1 MPSDASSRALG
12 PTPSRYPRREFL
24 AAGAVAGGALL
35 GSPAAL
41 GALSRTAPARPV
53 TDSGSPPNILV
64 IIVDQLRY
72 PRWFAPPGSSQGW
85 APNIARI
92 RNGGVSFGRHYTASN
107 DCSPAR
113 SALVSGLYT
122 HQTGCMITGKSTLA
136 PAFGTW
142 GTYLSD
148 LGYNTTWYGKWHLT
162 RDDRTWNDVDGPPA
176 LEQYGFAG
184 GTYPSPDGRPFQ
196 GLDRDPT
203 IAAQFVDWFSA
214 SGGDGPWC
222 TAVSF
227 VNPHDITWWYRRTD
241 ARPAEASAPR
251 VVQRLPPN
259 FETPAQLASK
269 PPLQRALLFG
279 SEDSFGRVPYGGP
292 RLLPAWLPFLDL
304 YMKLQLAVDEQIG
317 VVLDALE
324 SRPEI
329 AANTVVVFTADHG
342 EYGASHG
349 LRGKGAG
356 LYEEAL
362 RVPLIVNDPRGLTT
376 AAPEVTR
383 SQITSS
389 VDVAG
394 LLLTLADGSNAWRS
408 DERFAHIAAR
418 HDLAA
423 ILGDPTAPGRSYA
436 LHATDEIATEYA
448 PDRYRISAIHVVGL
462 ITDRAKYGIYSR
474 WKADTIEPIA
484 SEQERELYDYSTQSG
499 QLELDNVAGHS
510 RLEAGLDE
518 TLATAIKHEL
528 QAPLPGSL
536 RSAQR
541 TSFDD
546 YFEFQRRLHRAIG

>member
-1 MPSDASSRALG
+1 V
-12 PTPSRYPRREFL
+12 
-24 AAGAVAGGALL
+24 AGAAAGGALL

-41 GALSRTAPARPV
+41 GALSRTTPARPAAA
-53 TDSGSPPNILV
+53 SSPPNILV
-64 IIVDQLRY
+64 IIVDQMRY
-72 PRWFAPPGSSQGW
+72 PRWFAPPGSSDGW

-113 SALVSGLYT
+113 AALVSGLYT

-136 PAFGTW
+136 PEFGTW

-148 LGYNTTWYGKWHLT
+148 LGYDTQWYGKWHLT
-162 RDDRTWNDVDGPPA
+162 HGDRSWNSVDGPAA
-176 LEQYGFAG
+176 LAKYGFAG

-196 GLDRDPT
+196 GWDLDPG
-203 IAAQFVDWFSA
+203 IANQFVDWFGA

-241 ARPAEASAPR
+241 ARPVEASAPQ

-259 FETPAQLASK
+259 FETPEQLASK

-279 SEDSFGRVPYGGP
+279 SEESFGRVPYNGP
-292 RLLPAWLPFLDL
+292 QVLPAWLPFLDL

-329 AANTVVVFTADHG
+329 AANTIVVFTADHG

-349 LRGKGAG
+349 LRGKGAA

-362 RVPLIVNDPRGLTT
+362 RVPLIVNDPRGATT

-383 SQITSS
+383 PQITSS

-408 DERFAHIAAR
+408 DERFAHIAGR

-436 LHATDEIATEYA
+436 LHATDEIATEFA
-448 PDRYRISAIHVVGL
+448 PDRYRVAAIHVAGL
-462 ITDRAKYGIYSR
+462 ITDSAKYGIYSR
-474 WKADTIEPIA
+474 WKPDTIEPVA
-484 SEQERELYDYSTQSG
+484 SGQERELYDYTTRSG
-499 QLELDNVAGHS
+499 QLELENVAGHS
-510 RLEAGLDE
+510 KLEANLDE

-528 QAPLPGSL
+528 QAPLPRSL
-536 RSAQR
+536 RAAQR

-546 YFEFQRRLHRAIG
+546 YFAIERRLHRATR